1 MTSSN
6 YNGWH
11 NGPAGPYYSQSN
23 FGLGAP
29 NTDMNSMPMME
40 NETPPARENP
50 SFIEMMENL
59 ISASKNKTESR
70 ENNVNSTAN
79 STIAS
84 GVNLTR
90 ETSED
95 RRNGNFMDMIRTQV
109 ESLFRA
115 FIPNRSIRNGNLTA
129 NENNFRKLLRQR
141 YQLRNS
147 LFREED
153 NNL

>member
-1 MTSSN
+1 MLFRS
-6 YNGWH
+6 
-11 NGPAGPYYSQSN
+11 
-23 FGLGAP
+23 
-29 NTDMNSMPMME
+29 
-40 NETPPARENP
+40 
-50 SFIEMMENL
+50 
-59 ISASKNKTESR
+59 KTESR
-70 ENNVNSTAN
+70 ENNVNSTTN

-129 NENNFRKLLRQR
+129 NENNFRKLLKQR